1 MIELAKLYLA
11 NEIYM
16 TDNIIKLLENEKAS
30 TINNTSY
37 VLFELPKNEEP
48 LNLYDLIYEM
58 QQNKIV
64 PVLAHPERYV
74 YVQKEPEL
82 LYDLVEKGVLI
93 QANYGSI
100 IGQYGNKAQMIV
112 RKMFENNLVHFLGT
126 DVHREKTIYK
136 LIPEIL
142 EEIESI
148 IGKERLEELTS
159 INPKLALLNKRID
172 IRTPIEFKLNFK
184 EKLMMNFNLNFLK

>member
-1 MIELAKLYLA
+1 
-11 NEIYM
+11 
-16 TDNIIKLLENEKAS
+16 
-30 TINNTSY
+30 
-37 VLFELPKNEEP
+37 
-48 LNLYDLIYEM
+48 M

-136 LIPEIL
+136 LIPEI
-142 EEIESI
+142 

>member
-1 MIELAKLYLA
+1 
-11 NEIYM
+11 M

-126 DVHREKTIYK
+126 DVHM
-136 LIPEIL
+136 
-142 EEIESI
+142 
-148 IGKERLEELTS
+148 
-159 INPKLALLNKRID
+159 LLLLQLY
-172 IRTPIEFKLNFK
+172 TPILVIALCLLF
-184 EKLMMNFNLNFLK
+184 FLFHLFQSIFSLLFLLSYIC